1 LAIPLF
7 LIFATYASDG
17 QDNGGNYIT
26 VPKPGRGTRGRR
38 FDQEKPVEAGSGKL
52 VGHCTV
58 LAGGGSLLEGPCV
71 DVLLTLKD
79 GKGTEVLKARTNK
92 NGYFT
97 FAADDNGQYRLATG
111 SQSYEV
117 VTPTDTLHGGQ
128 KVDLKLRLK

>member
-1 LAIPLF
+1 MKWLRCLAIPLF

-26 VPKPGRGTRGRR
+26 VPKPGRGTR
-38 FDQEKPVEAGSGKL
+38 GSGKL